1 MAAATSMEAF
11 MSRLLTSGLAI
22 LALCVVMSTAQSKTR
37 AVVIAGLGGN
47 PEYTESFN
55 EQTESIA
62 SALETITRDAA
73 HVTLLQGAD
82 SNRAAFMAALASIAE
97 DAEPLETVVVV
108 MIGHANMNPAGWQF
122 NVSGPDLSA
131 EDLVAALAPLN
142 AEREVV
148 VASTSS
154 SGALLT
160 VLEQPGRSV
169 ITATK
174 SAGETNAVRFSEYF
188 AKALSSGD
196 ADVDRNELLTVKEAF
211 TYANDQTVKYFDD
224 QKLLAAEH
232 ARFEGADAANVTLAT
247 LGALRDAQGNP
258 KIAALLDDR
267 SVLEKTFYAL
277 KARKPEL
284 DAETYYQE
292 LERVLIDI
300 ATLQQSIDS
309 VIEKGE
315 WVE

>member
-97 DAEPLETVVVV
+97 DAEPL
-108 MIGHANMNPAGWQF
+108 GWQF

-292 LERVLIDI
+292 LERVLIYI